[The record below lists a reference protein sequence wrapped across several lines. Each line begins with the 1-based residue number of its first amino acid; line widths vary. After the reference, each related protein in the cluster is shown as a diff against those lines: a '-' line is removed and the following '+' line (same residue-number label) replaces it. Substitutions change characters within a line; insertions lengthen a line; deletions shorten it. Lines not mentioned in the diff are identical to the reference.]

1 MTTSRSTASSAP
13 HIYIEVADID
23 WDTTDEDHPNGN
35 PDVILPNAA
44 GVLIATDDPDFT
56 DLYDDNG
63 ELRDQ
68 GDLLWLVNDR
78 LTNRYDYCINGSV
91 ITQFLR
97 LKD

>member
-1 MTTSRSTASSAP
+1 MTDTTSTAP

-23 WDTTDEDHPNGN
+23 WDTTDENY
-35 PDVILPNAA
+35 PDGDPEVILPDTA
-44 GVLIATDDPDFT
+44 GVLIAADDPDFT

-68 GDLLWLVNDR
+68 GDLVWLVNSR
-78 LTNRYDYCINGSV
+78 LTDKYRYCINGSV